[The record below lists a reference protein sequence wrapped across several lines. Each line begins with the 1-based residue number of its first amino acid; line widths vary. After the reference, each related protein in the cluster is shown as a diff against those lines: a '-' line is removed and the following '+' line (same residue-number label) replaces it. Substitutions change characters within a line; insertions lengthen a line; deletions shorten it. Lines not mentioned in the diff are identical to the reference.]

1 MFVSTRDTVSIES
14 EVNLQSLVFQLVNNV
29 SDDALF
35 QLIMDIDTQVADYD
49 FTKKLRDAFD
59 EEIRQEDANG

>member
-1 MFVSTRDTVSIES
+1 MFISDKETVTIES
-14 EVNLQSLVFQLVNNV
+14 EINLQSLAFQLVSNT

-35 QLIMDIDTQVADYD
+35 QFIMDLDTQVADYD
-49 FTKKLRDAFD
+49 FTLKLRDAFD